1 MPQSNMLSML
11 SSISDTRA
19 RWVRGADSIG
29 WAYPDRA
36 GFARKECANR
46 QSASESCLETY
57 SHMDSFPTK
66 VYPESLYQRNEAGK
80 VHFGLSKP
88 FLGPMSCCHEL
99 PPACHWHVGF
109 VTWQARAQ
117 QAQQAQQ
124 ARHRDERSHL
134 TWWPRLLLFLAAP
147 LISLSTKSLFSLMW
161 VSEIYGDFRV

>member
-29 WAYPDRA
+29 WAYPDGRA

-46 QSASESCLETY
+46 QSASEYCSEETY

-80 VHFGLSKP
+80 VHFELSKP
-88 FLGPMSCCHEL
+88 FLGCPMSCCHEL

-109 VTWQARAQ
+109 VAWQARAQ

-124 ARHRDERSHL
+124 ARHRDERSRPGGPGC
-134 TWWPRLLLFLAAP
+134 TFFWPHRWSVCLPSLCFL
-147 LISLSTKSLFSLMW
+147 
-161 VSEIYGDFRV
+161 